1 MTSEQDIQQRVTAA
15 KAEYDAWEANVVEL
29 LSDAS
34 KQIETPVFAG
44 YMTAL
49 SGKSAFYIAALETA
63 LAVVSSERDAAVAA
77 VEWEDLSYMSVASLA
92 DGLIQLSVEPGQHGG
107 YSASVQGATRITRH
121 GYTKLEGAKQAALEL
136 AMERMTQAARQHD
149 AAEGSGGA

>member
-1 MTSEQDIQQRVTAA
+1 MTNEISERMAAA

-77 VEWEDLSYMSVASLA
+77 LDIIDGTVRLYIDDFEDVITPTGIVVRVAEHVR
-92 DGLIQLSVEPGQHGG
+92 DW
-107 YSASVQGATRITRH
+107 
-121 GYTKLEGAKQAALEL
+121 KQS
-136 AMERMTQAARQHD
+136 TRQHD
-149 AAEGSGGA
+149 DAAERSPETGGG